1 MWILASAHSTSVPFI
16 QILPVPGNPAAIY
29 YSREKRNTAVQARR
43 AANKCWPLLLFLI
56 AKGAPVGPRVQ
67 RFAAMPAESRRR
79 RLACPQPALDALG
92 VVAPS
97 PSATHWTGHR
107 PGLGRPR
114 AVPRGKHIL

>member
-1 MWILASAHSTSVPFI
+1 MWIFASAHSTSVPFI

-29 YSREKRNTAVQARR
+29 YSREKRNTAVPAVR

-67 RFAAMPAESRRR
+67 RLAAMPAESRGR

-92 VVAPS
+92 VGAPR
-97 PSATHWTGHR
+97 PSAAQGTGDR
-107 PGLGRPR
+107 WGLGRPR
-114 AVPRGKHIL
+114 AVPRGEDVL